1 MSWQSLPQLLQH
13 VAQQPT
19 WQQHRQ
25 FQQLLRDWPGIVG
38 DLVAQQTRPISL
50 RRGVL
55 CVATASSVWAQNLS
69 FERQRILAK
78 LNAILPQPVTDIR
91 FSTAQWSEVPLVT
104 SADRPLGQAHPS
116 FTPAVKAATSP
127 AIATA
132 TTPDRAFQHWQQY
145 LQHQR
150 QQFPLCPQCQCPT
163 PPGELARWTVC
174 ALCIRQANT
183 PPDPTQPHP
192 TPPNPI
198 QPNPNR

>member
-19 WQQHRQ
+19 WQQHHH
-25 FQQLLRDWPGIVG
+25 FQQLLRDWPTIVG
-38 DLVAQQTRPISL
+38 DVVAQQTRPISI

-78 LNAILPQPVTDIR
+78 LNAILPQPLTDIR
-91 FSTAQWSEVPLVT
+91 FSGAQWSEVPLVT

-116 FTPAVKAATSP
+116 FTPVVNAPASPPIETAA
-127 AIATA
+127 
-132 TTPDRAFQHWQQY
+132 TPDRAFQHWQQH
-145 LQHQR
+145 LQQQR
-150 QQFPLCPQCQCPT
+150 QQLPLCPQCQCPT
-163 PPGELARWTVC
+163 PPGELARWSVC
-174 ALCIRQANT
+174 ALCVRQANA
-183 PPDPTQPHP
+183 
-192 TPPNPI
+192 